1 MTVKELSEY
10 LRLDRMTIYKML
22 KEGSIPASRIGHQWR
37 FFREDIDEWI
47 RSLRT
52 GNRTSVLVVDQDS
65 GVREIFDSELPSEA
79 FDVVATESAEESLG
93 LASLRQFDVVFMELA
108 RSTLD
113 TFKQVRKTNSTVP
126 VVILSDSSDGKL
138 VGQAMEIGVF
148 TLARKPTSGTDV
160 RNLLQLLS
168 LSNGQLDI

>member
-1 MTVKELSEY
+1 M
-10 LRLDRMTIYKML
+10 
-22 KEGSIPASRIGHQWR
+22 
-37 FFREDIDEWI
+37 
-47 RSLRT
+47 
-52 GNRTSVLVVDQDS
+52 VDQDS

-79 FDVVATESAEESLG
+79 FDVVVTESAEESLG
-93 LASLRQFDVVFMELA
+93 LASQRQFDVVFMELA

-113 TFKQVRKTNSTVP
+113 TFKQVRKSNSTVP

-168 LSNGQLDI
+168 LSNGQLDN